1 MIIPPA
7 EHPSGWLCLVA
18 FIFRRGRSLLI
29 LADKVL
35 SGTTGWRISEG
46 KVPRFL
52 YNYTNGA
59 FGANFPQKEKLQ

>member
-1 MIIPPA
+1 MYIPPA
-7 EHPSGWLCLVA
+7 EYPSGWLCLVA

-35 SGTTGWRISEG
+35 SGTTGWGISKG

-52 YNYTNGA
+52 YIYTNGA
-59 FGANFPQKEKLQ
+59 FGADVPVELLL